1 MMLQENL
8 PRSQKNLPRRILVV
22 DDNIAIGEDFLKV
35 LAVRSVKSLQL
46 KDMAA
51 GLFGREPPAKFH
63 EIEYRIDVATRGQ
76 EGLERVRE
84 AQEQNDPYSLVFV
97 DMRMP
102 NGWNGIETT
111 QRLWQL
117 DPQLHVVLCTAFS
130 DFSWGEIREQ
140 LENSDRFL
148 ILKKPFDNIEV
159 QQIADSLTS
168 KALSERSL
176 RETDRELRREY
187 KGR

>member
-1 MMLQENL
+1 
-8 PRSQKNLPRRILVV
+8 
-22 DDNIAIGEDFLKV
+22 
-35 LAVRSVKSLQL
+35 
-46 KDMAA
+46 
-51 GLFGREPPAKFH
+51 
-63 EIEYRIDVATRGQ
+63 
-76 EGLERVRE
+76 
-84 AQEQNDPYSLVFV
+84 
-97 DMRMP
+97 MP

-111 QRLWQL
+111 LRMWQL

-176 RETDRELRREY
+176 RETDRELRERIEQLRLLEATVTYVNDGVWVSDVDLINGPKVIFANDALTKMSGVAREQLL
-187 KGR
+187 GQI